1 MGDLIVL
8 PESDA
13 LKAEIETLRAELSA
27 LFAQRDELIFVVCKN
42 IETEYMLKI
51 GGLEHRAYRAQCT
64 YLRLKRKLA
73 LIQAKLNRQE
83 AIDLQEI
90 DALLD
95 EEFAEY
101 QAKLDEQIE
110 KMSSALARS
119 KLERLSEEE
128 SKELKKLYRQIVKAL
143 HPDLHPDLTDAQI
156 ELFYRAVEAYEHGN
170 LPELRI
176 IAEMIDGEPS
186 SDLSEMTAAVLMQ
199 QRDRLEKLLETVR
212 QEIETIKTTFPY
224 SEIELLKDD
233 KAVEARK
240 AELRELIEE
249 YESAIQM
256 YQERIDELMR
266 WKNG

>member
-8 PESDA
+8 PESDT
-13 LKAEIETLRAELSA
+13 LKAEIDYLRGELST
-27 LFAQRDELIFVVCKN
+27 LLAQRDELVFVVCKN
-42 IETEYMLKI
+42 IEMEYMLKI

-101 QAKLDEQIE
+101 QARLDEQIE
-110 KMSSALARS
+110 KMNSALARS
-119 KLERLSEEE
+119 KLEHLSEEE
-128 SKELKKLYRQIVKAL
+128 SKELKKLYRLIVKAL
-143 HPDLHPDLTDAQI
+143 HPDLNPNLTDAQV
-156 ELFYRAVEAYEHGN
+156 ELFYRAVEAYEDGN

-176 IAEMIDGEPS
+176 IAEMIDGNLS
-186 SDLSEMTAAVLMQ
+186 SDLSELSAAALMQ
-199 QRDRLEKLLETVR
+199 QRDRLKELLETVR
-212 QEIETIKTTFPY
+212 REMETIKATFPY
-224 SEIELLKDD
+224 TEKDLLKDE

-249 YESAIQM
+249 YEAAIRM
-256 YQERIDELMR
+256 YRERIDEGTR